1 MSKSNAHETAYLQLI
16 FNATPFTGIADNA
29 VSSPNTY
36 LYVSLH
42 TADPGDSGNQ
52 STSEV
57 TYTSYARVAVLRT
70 SAGWTVSGGSV
81 TPFANIAFPQGTGG
95 SGTATHFGV
104 GTSASSGGVLLYK
117 GAITPNITLGIGIT
131 PTLTTATTITE
142 D

>member
-1 MSKSNAHETAYLQLI
+1 MSKSNAFETSLLALI
-16 FNATPFTGIADNA
+16 FNATPITGLADNA

-42 TADPGDSGNQ
+42 TADPGESGNQ
-52 STSEV
+52 ATSEV

-70 SAGWTVSGGSV
+70 SAGWTVSGNSV
-81 TPFANIAFPQGTGG
+81 SPFASIVFPAGTGG

-104 GTSASSGGVLLYK
+104 GTAASAGGVLLYK
-117 GAITPNITLGIGIT
+117 GALTPNITLGVGIT